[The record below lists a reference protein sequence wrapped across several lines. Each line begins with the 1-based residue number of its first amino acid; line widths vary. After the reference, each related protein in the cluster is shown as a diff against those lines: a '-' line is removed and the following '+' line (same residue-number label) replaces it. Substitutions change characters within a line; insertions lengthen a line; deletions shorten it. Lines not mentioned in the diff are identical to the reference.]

1 MDQQGAQVAA
11 AALGDGQHHG
21 FVAGIAV
28 TRHQSQIGAEV
39 AAVFELPAVAGGSDQ
54 RGGGERTDSFNLE
67 QRLAAGIVSGDVR
80 DPPVVNFYL
89 LFMQLEH
96 APLSGEQ
103 LLEQRAQPL
112 LGGLEQRGQSPM

>member
-1 MDQQGAQVAA
+1 MNSCDATRLLVILSPGA
-11 AALGDGQHHG
+11 
-21 FVAGIAV
+21 
-28 TRHQSQIGAEV
+28 RHWLRWRP
-39 AAVFELPAVAGGSDQ
+39 FLNCRPLPALATSAVAVS
-54 RGGGERTDSFNLE
+54 DSFDLE
-67 QRLAAGIVSGDVR
+67 QGLAAGIVSGDVR

-89 LFMQLEH
+89 LFMHLEH